1 MSNLDIYDGVSIEF
15 KVRQQSQGLI
25 TMDRLPTRVD
35 RSGQDWQRRKEQNLA
50 LAADLKERLEAVKQ
64 GGGGKYVERHR
75 SRGKMLPRERIAEI
89 CDPGSPFLELSS
101 LAANELYDGKAQS
114 AGIITG
120 IGLVHGREC
129 LFVANDATVKGGS
142 YYPMTVKKH
151 IRAQDV
157 ADANNLPCIYLV
169 DSGGAFLP
177 MQDEV
182 FPDIGHFGRIFRNQA
197 MMSGKGIPQVAAVL
211 GSCTA
216 GGAYVPAMS
225 DESIIVKGN
234 GTIFLAGPPLVK
246 AATGEEVSA
255 EDLGG
260 ADVHTRESGVA
271 DHFAETEEE
280 ALRMVRNVVEN
291 LNIEPKQRLDVK
303 PVESPTH
310 DIEDLMG
317 IIPTDNR
324 TPFDVR
330 EVIARIVDGSR
341 FHEFKPR
348 YGNTL
353 VCGFARIHG
362 YPVGIVANNGIL
374 FSESSLK
381 GAHFVEL
388 CGQRG
393 VPLIFLQNIT
403 GFMVG
408 RDAESGGIAKDGAKL
423 VTAVSCVPVPK
434 FTVIIGGSH
443 GAGNYGMCGR
453 AYDPRFLFMWPNA
466 RISVMGGPQAADVL
480 ATVKQDQRAREGLSP
495 MSGEELEEFR
505 RPILEKYETEGS
517 PYYSTARL
525 WDDGVIDPRDTRDV
539 LGLAI
544 SASLNAPFPDNGYGV
559 FRM

>member
-1 MSNLDIYDGVSIEF
+1 MPSGELRD
-15 KVRQQSQGLI
+15 
-25 TMDRLPTRVD
+25 MDRLPTRID
-35 RSGQDWQRRKEQNLA
+35 RNSEDFNRRRDFNIQLVEELKQKINQVKE
-50 LAADLKERLEAVKQ
+50 
-64 GGGGKYVERHR
+64 GGGKKYVDRHR
-75 SRGKMLPRERIAEI
+75 SRGKLLARERINEI
-89 CDPGSPFLELSS
+89 CDPGTPFLEFSS
-101 LAANELYDGKAQS
+101 LAANGLYDSRAHS

-120 IGLVHGREC
+120 IGVVHGKEC

-142 YYPMTVKKH
+142 YYPITVKKH
-151 IRAQDV
+151 IRAQEI
-157 ADANNLPCIYLV
+157 ADENNLTCIYLV

-182 FPDIGHFGRIFRNQA
+182 FPDKGHFGRIFRNQA
-197 MMSGKGIPQVAAVL
+197 ILSSKGVSQVAAVL

-216 GGAYVPAMS
+216 GGAYIPAMS

-246 AATGEEVSA
+246 SATGEEVTA

-260 ADVHTRESGVA
+260 ADLHTRESGVA
-271 DHFAETEEE
+271 DHYAEDEPE
-280 ALRMVRNVVEN
+280 ALRMVRNVIEN
-291 LNIEPKQRLDVK
+291 LNINPKQRLDVEV
-303 PVESPTH
+303 VEEPKH
-310 DIEDLMG
+310 DVEELMG
-317 IIPTDNR
+317 IIPDDNR
-324 TPFDVR
+324 TPYDVR
-330 EVIARIVDGSR
+330 EVISRIVDGSR
-341 FHEFKPR
+341 FHEFKKR

-393 VPLIFLQNIT
+393 IPLVFLQNIT

-453 AYDPRFLFMWPNA
+453 AYDPRFVFMWPNS

-480 ATVKQDQRAREGLSP
+480 ATVKQDQMSRENLP
-495 MSGEELEEFR
+495 QMSDYELENLR

-525 WDDGVIDPRDTRDV
+525 WDDGIIDPRDTRDI
-539 LGLAI
+539 LGLCI
-544 SASLNAPFPDNGYGV
+544 SASLNAPMPDQNYGV

>member
-1 MSNLDIYDGVSIEF
+1 MPSGELRD
-15 KVRQQSQGLI
+15 
-25 TMDRLPTRVD
+25 MDRLPTRIDRNSEDFNRRRDFNIQLVD
-35 RSGQDWQRRKEQNLA
+35 ELKQKINVVKE
-50 LAADLKERLEAVKQ
+50 
-64 GGGGKYVERHR
+64 GGGQKYVDRHR
-75 SRGKMLPRERIAEI
+75 SRGKLLARERINEI
-89 CDPGSPFLELSS
+89 CDPGTPFLELSS
-101 LAANELYDGKAQS
+101 LAANGLYDSRAHS

-120 IGLVHGREC
+120 IGVVHGKEC

-151 IRAQDV
+151 IRAQEI
-157 ADANNLPCIYLV
+157 ADENNLTCIYLV

-182 FPDIGHFGRIFRNQA
+182 FPDKGHFGRIFRNQA
-197 MMSGKGIPQVAAVL
+197 ILSSKGISQVAAVL

-216 GGAYVPAMS
+216 GGAYIPAMS

-246 AATGEEVSA
+246 SATGEEVTA

-260 ADVHTRESGVA
+260 ADLHTRESGVA
-271 DHFAETEEE
+271 DHYAEDEPE
-280 ALRMVRNVVEN
+280 ALRMVRNVIEN
-291 LNIEPKQRLDVK
+291 LNVKPKQRLDVEV
-303 PVESPTH
+303 VEEPKY
-310 DIEDLMG
+310 DVEELMG
-317 IIPTDNR
+317 IIPDDNR
-324 TPFDVR
+324 TPYDVR
-330 EVIARIVDGSR
+330 EVISRIVDGSR
-341 FHEFKPR
+341 FHEFKQR

-393 VPLIFLQNIT
+393 IPLVFLQNIT

-453 AYDPRFLFMWPNA
+453 AYDPRFVFMWPNS

-480 ATVKQDQRAREGLSP
+480 ATVKQDQMSRENLP
-495 MSGEELEEFR
+495 QMSDYELENLR

-525 WDDGVIDPRDTRDV
+525 WDDGIIDPRDTRDI
-539 LGLAI
+539 LGLCI
-544 SASLNAPFPDNGYGV
+544 SASLNAPMPDQNYGV